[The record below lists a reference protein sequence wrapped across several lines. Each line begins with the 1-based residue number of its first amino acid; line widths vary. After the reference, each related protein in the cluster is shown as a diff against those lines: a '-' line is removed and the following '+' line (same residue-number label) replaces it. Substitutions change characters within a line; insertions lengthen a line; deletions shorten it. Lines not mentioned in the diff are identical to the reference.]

1 MMFLAPAHDKRR
13 SFLARSLQFM
23 GLGAASIALFV
34 LAFGAF
40 VATEFMFA
48 TPKNVYHRAWQAA
61 PIFIY
66 DPAALKDWEQW
77 KHKFDSEI
85 HTDED
90 AVRFA
95 NEMLKSINDPFT
107 HLHTRDEV
115 SQMKQSAS
123 GKFAGIGIGLGFK
136 ADADGKPVMV
146 NGEVL
151 PATNA
156 DGFPVVEKV
165 FDGGPAASAGMKV
178 GDAIKSANGVDLR
191 GKDLTEIVKEL
202 KGKSGT
208 QVKVVV
214 QTDGAAEQTLDIT
227 RGIVKIPAVTTKR
240 HGDIGYI
247 RLDSF
252 EQDTTVDEMKDALT
266 KLNDTKSLVLDLR
279 GNPGGRVDICIDLVS
294 MFLESGDV
302 VSIRNRVPFGGHS
315 TTTYRLDK
323 DGMTVEEKD
332 ESTNSTTSERKSR
345 QAYMAQGKSI
355 VILVNGHSASASEMF
370 TGALKD
376 NKRAIV
382 VGEKT
387 FGKGI
392 GQMLLPMPNGT
403 MLRITTLRYFT
414 PNGTWLGDGSAAH
427 HGITPDHVVAP
438 GAGFKPNTATDNQ
451 LDFALKLLKESK
463 QP

>member
-1 MMFLAPAHDKRR
+1 MMFLAPAHNERR
-13 SFLARSLQFM
+13 SFLARSLHFM

-34 LAFGAF
+34 LAFGAYL
-40 VATEFMFA
+40 AGEFMFA
-48 TPKNVYHRAWQAA
+48 TPKKVYHRAWQAV

-66 DPAALKDWEQW
+66 DPAELKDWDQW

-85 HTDED
+85 QTDDD
-90 AVRFA
+90 AVKFA
-95 NEMLKSINDPFT
+95 NEMLKGINDPFT
-107 HLHTRDEV
+107 RMHTRDEV
-115 SQMKQSAS
+115 TQMKQSAT
-123 GKFAGIGIGLGFK
+123 GTFAGIGISLAYK
-136 ADADGKPVMV
+136 TDADGKPVIV

-151 PATNA
+151 PAANA
-156 DGFPVVEKV
+156 DGYPVVDKV
-165 FDGGPAASAGMKV
+165 FDGGPAASAGMRS
-178 GDAIKSANGVDLR
+178 GDAIKSANGVDLK
-191 GKDLTEIVKEL
+191 GKNLTEIVKEL

-214 QTDGAAEQTLDIT
+214 LRDGAGERALDIT
-227 RGIVKIPAVTTKR
+227 RGIVKIPAVTSER

-252 EQDTTVDEMKDALT
+252 EQNDTVTEMRDAL
-266 KLNDTKSLVLDLR
+266 KQLQDTKSLVLDLR

-332 ESTNSTTSERKSR
+332 ESTNSVTSDRKAR
-345 QAYMAQGKSI
+345 EPYLTQGKSV

-370 TGALKD
+370 TGALQD
-376 NKRAIV
+376 NKRAVV

-403 MLRITTLRYFT
+403 ILRITTLRYFT

-427 HGITPDHVVAP
+427 HGIAPDHVVAP

-451 LDFALKLLKESK
+451 LEFALKLLKESK